1 MEHEQTIPELRKA
14 DESAPKPDGSDPA
27 AAPAAGT
34 TPAAAEA
41 ADTATADAAA
51 AADTA
56 TTDAAADDGAAVAAA
71 PRGRRGRTTLLIAAA
86 AALGV
91 LAGAVAGYAV
101 QYHRDPTP
109 LPPLAQQNLV
119 APKALAP
126 DDSTTNKTINAN
138 RWRVS
143 DGDLVE
149 MLVKPPAG
157 TKVFEAAGYVGLE
170 SYAAQY
176 DRPGDGFGRLRDE
189 GFRRAASVSWEE
201 DDQLTKVW
209 LLQFTGWRGGNAEAK
224 SALKSVPAWAGNT
237 GSGLPGLPPDAGH
250 VWMYSKP
257 STAPGGN
264 TVSHARAFVRRGDVF
279 AEIFVY
285 DRRGGALSESAL
297 VDLAKRQLERM

>member
-34 TPAAAEA
+34 TPAAAE
-41 ADTATADAAA
+41 

-138 RWRVS
+138 RWHKNDDDLAELLIEAPDGTKPEGKGYDSLDVFAATFERPDQAVS
-143 DGDLVE
+143 DLASD
-149 MLVKPPAG
+149 
-157 TKVFEAAGYVGLE
+157 
-170 SYAAQY
+170 
-176 DRPGDGFGRLRDE
+176 
-189 GFRRAASVSWEE
+189 GFRRSATTYWSRGDRVFVEVR
-201 DDQLTKVW
+201 LI
-209 LLQFTGWRGGNAEAK
+209 QFNDYAGAEAFQK
-224 SALKSVPAWAGNT
+224 GQASYMPAVGYAGN
-237 GSGLPGLPPDAGH
+237 SGVAIPGIAGDLGH
-250 VWMYSKP
+250 VWVDSKVHEE
-257 STAPGGN
+257 PGYEPVRG
-264 TVSHARAFVRRGDVF
+264 ARAIARRGDIVMQ
-279 AEIFVY
+279 IFY
-285 DRRGGALSESAL
+285 HDNRGGKIAESD
-297 VDLAKRQLERM
+297 VVRLAERQLERL